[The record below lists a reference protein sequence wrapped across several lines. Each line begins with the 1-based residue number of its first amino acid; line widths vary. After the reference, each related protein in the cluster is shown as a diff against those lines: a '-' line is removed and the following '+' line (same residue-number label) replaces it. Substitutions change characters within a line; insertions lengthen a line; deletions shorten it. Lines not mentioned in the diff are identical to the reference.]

1 MNIIEN
7 AHGFASGLTVDEDE
21 GILTIAFAARGE
33 KNVSPMVLLDDFLT
47 ALDFVDSFPSA
58 GAIVLRI
65 SDGGFDFDAGAMDVN
80 RLSPEEAE
88 VFSLK
93 CTLIYQRLSGLHRPV
108 IAAVAGDCFGI
119 ALEMVLHCDLR
130 IANTSARFGLTGMN
144 FGLAPNGAAVTRLI
158 QLIGESHA
166 RMMSL
171 TGAMISAERAF
182 VMGFVTNVL
191 DDKDFDA
198 GVSVLSRH
206 LAAMSPVAISETKKI
221 LVIAN
226 SSRSEGISDV
236 SAQALSRCIEEGKE
250 RHTFSSVARADFNA
264 TIH

>member
-1 MNIIEN
+1 MSIIEN
-7 AHGFASGLTVDEDE
+7 SHGFASGLSVDEDE
-21 GILTIAFAARGE
+21 GILTISLASKDETNAG
-33 KNVSPMVLLDDFLT
+33 PIVLLDDFLT
-47 ALDFVDSFPSA
+47 ALDFIDSFPSA
-58 GAIVLRI
+58 RAIVLNI
-65 SDGGFDFDAGAMDVN
+65 ADGGFDFDAGTADVN

-93 CTLIYQRLSGLHRPV
+93 CSLIYRRLKGLQRPV
-108 IAAVAGDCFGI
+108 IAAVSGDCFGI
-119 ALEMVLHCDLR
+119 ALELVLHCDLR
-130 IANTSARFGLTGMN
+130 IASTSARFGLTGMN
-144 FGLAPNGAAVTRLI
+144 FGLAPNGAAVARLI

-191 DDKDFDA
+191 NDKDFDA

-226 SSRSEGISDV
+226 SDRSEGVSDV
-236 SAQALSRCIEEGKE
+236 SAKALSRCIEEGNDKRSYRMSDRTDANE
-250 RHTFSSVARADFNA
+250 TVH
-264 TIH
+264 